1 MSNKAWTKLV
11 RFKALETGKVHLGQ
25 PVDLRLDV
33 GLELLKGAKVVV
45 HEISGASALDPTAR
59 VTQRK
64 LTVSKLLS
72 PLTREDIGIVRCLG
86 LNYTDHAAEAK
97 MPLPDRPNLFYKPT
111 SVIIGPNEPIV
122 IPRVA
127 QPAQEVLPDYEV
139 ELVIVVGKDA
149 KDVPV
154 EKANDYI
161 LGFTAGNDVSFRK
174 HQLAVTQWGFSKSFD
189 DTTPLGP
196 CIVSASAIDSTKL
209 GVKTILN
216 GQIRQ
221 DGTTANL
228 VFDAAN
234 VVSYLS
240 QGTTLKAG
248 TVIYT
253 GTPKGVGAF
262 ANPKVFLKDGD
273 HVHVWVEHIGTLAN
287 PVIEEGQAKARL

>member
-1 MSNKAWTKLV
+1 MPSWTKLV

-25 PVDLRLDV
+25 PVDLKLDV
-33 GLELLKGAKVVV
+33 GLAILKGSQVVV
-45 HEISGASALDPTAR
+45 HEIAGKSALDPNAR
-59 VTQRK
+59 LTEKK

-72 PLTREDIGIVRCLG
+72 PLAREEIGIVRCIG

-122 IPRVA
+122 IPSVA
-127 QPAQEVLPDYEV
+127 QPASEVLPDYEV
-139 ELVIVVGKDA
+139 ELVVVVGKDA

-154 EKANDYI
+154 EKAMDYV

-196 CIVSASAIDSTKL
+196 CIVSATAIDSAKL
-209 GVKTILN
+209 SVKTILN
-216 GQIRQ
+216 GEVRQ
-221 DGTTANL
+221 DGTTSNL

-234 VVSYLS
+234 LVSYLS
-240 QGTTLKAG
+240 QGTTLTAG

-262 ANPKVFLKDGD
+262 ANPKVFLKNGD
-273 HVHVWVEHIGTLAN
+273 QVHVWVEHVGTLAN
-287 PVIEEGQAKARL
+287 PVIEEGKVKAKL

>member
-1 MSNKAWTKLV
+1 MRYVMLGLPTGLGLQLV
-11 RFKALETGKVHLGQ
+11 RQ
-25 PVDLRLDV
+25 
-33 GLELLKGAKVVV
+33 
-45 HEISGASALDPTAR
+45 
-59 VTQRK
+59 
-64 LTVSKLLS
+64 
-72 PLTREDIGIVRCLG
+72 
-86 LNYTDHAAEAK
+86 AEAK

-127 QPAQEVLPDYEV
+127 QPVEEVVPDYEV
-139 ELVIVVGKDA
+139 ELVVVIGKDA

-154 EKANDYI
+154 EKAIDYV

-209 GVKTILN
+209 GVKTVLN
-216 GQIRQ
+216 GRVRQ
-221 DGTTANL
+221 DGTTSCVIPATEVAQTADIVVNRNL
-228 VFDAAN
+228 VFDASKL
-234 VVSYLS
+234 VSYLS

-273 HVHVWVEHIGTLAN
+273 QVRVWVEHIGTLAN
-287 PVIEEGQAKARL
+287 PVVEEGPLKAKL